1 MSWDSLCGF
10 GPSNSSTLKAC
21 LQAIRSSNSS
31 IDISLQRSPLG
42 PKMLAALTQ
51 AINENP
57 TVGALNLT
65 KAKIKDWNSLPQL
78 FEALAPCLRVV
89 VWEVAWIL
97 AATQHRASSPVHACP
112 PPVSRP
118 CIPPP
123 VSLSMHPSA
132 CFPVHAYPPPF
143 PLSMHAPS
151 NCCAV
156 ANWYF

>member
-10 GPSNSSTLKAC
+10 GPSNSNTLKDC

-89 VWEVAWIL
+89 VWEVRHCGPGSW
-97 AATQHRASSPVHACP
+97 AATQHRASSRPFLPPSLSLSMLALRLFPCPCIPSTFSPVHACT
-112 PPVSRP
+112 
-118 CIPPP
+118 
-123 VSLSMHPSA
+123 
-132 CFPVHAYPPPF
+132 
-143 PLSMHAPS
+143 
-151 NCCAV
+151 
-156 ANWYF
+156 